1 MKKNTVISD
10 KFSVSGPYSAAV
22 EAGDMIFISGQL
34 PIDPLTGVI
43 VTDIKKAAGQ
53 VLTNIQTILRE
64 INLDMSNVVK
74 TNIFLKNMSDFSVVN
89 EIYAGFFPQ
98 EPPARSTV
106 AANELPKGVLLE
118 IDAIAVRK

>member
-43 VTDIKKAAGQ
+43 VTDTKKPPDKCSRTYKPYSEKSIWICPM
-53 VLTNIQTILRE
+53 L
-64 INLDMSNVVK
+64 
-74 TNIFLKNMSDFSVVN
+74 LKQ
-89 EIYAGFFPQ
+89 IYF
-98 EPPARSTV
+98 
-106 AANELPKGVLLE
+106 
-118 IDAIAVRK
+118 